1 VLILAAPDTALA
13 SQAAGIK
20 GVLERE
26 GHEVVVAQSPDEL
39 SHRLH
44 EHPTDIVLTHW
55 SDAASTD
62 QLLAAGA
69 DSPTV
74 VPIAFA
80 DKDAAAA
87 KAEGAD
93 RCLARS
99 DQKRGRKLV
108 EKIDNILEQTPQ
120 GGSVRMCDHD
130 CEQDRLTAVA
140 FLSRTLRAWAVT
152 VAMAALLSPGLAS
165 AQAWLPDKGEFNT
178 SLAISDVLNK
188 TTTRRAKRQRAL
200 LTRSTS
206 DTHGRRLTRS
216 WRHTD

>member
-1 VLILAAPDTALA
+1 MRAQGGMGLRRAAGCQCGICVPCFGDKLGFGPSFTNAKRPPPGHLLILAAPDSALA

-62 QLLAAGA
+62 QLLAAGP

-74 VPIAFA
+74 VPIAVA

-108 EKIDNILEQTPQ
+108 EKIDNILEQRRKGAPSECVT
-120 GGSVRMCDHD
+120 
-130 CEQDRLTAVA
+130 TIAN
-140 FLSRTLRAWAVT
+140 RT
-152 VAMAALLSPGLAS
+152 
-165 AQAWLPDKGEFNT
+165 D
-178 SLAISDVLNK
+178 
-188 TTTRRAKRQRAL
+188 
-200 LTRSTS
+200 
-206 DTHGRRLTRS
+206 
-216 WRHTD
+216 

>member
-1 VLILAAPDTALA
+1 MRAKAAWVFAGLLTANAAIACPACGDKLGFGPSFTNAERQPPGHLLILAAPDSALA

-80 DKDAAAA
+80 DRDAAAA
-87 KAEGAD
+87 KADGAD

-108 EKIDNILEQTPQ
+108 DKIDTILEQRRKGTP
-120 GGSVRMCDHD
+120 SECV
-130 CEQDRLTAVA
+130 TAIA
-140 FLSRTLRAWAVT
+140 NRT
-152 VAMAALLSPGLAS
+152 
-165 AQAWLPDKGEFNT
+165 D
-178 SLAISDVLNK
+178 
-188 TTTRRAKRQRAL
+188 
-200 LTRSTS
+200 
-206 DTHGRRLTRS
+206 
-216 WRHTD
+216 